1 MSYRTP
7 LAAACPERGAAA
19 FDQIPAAIQR
29 RDDLTSGAK
38 RLYGLL
44 MSVQRMRAQ
53 PDYRW
58 LARELAASV
67 RSIVRW
73 VQQLVAA
80 GLIAVRRRGQGLA
93 NLFVVL
99 ALVTSGDAAA
109 QSAGASGSQR
119 RPDDSFN
126 KNKRERSRS
135 TGHKPNDDRCPRCPH
150 TSHGTTC
157 SRCGCRTYDSGE
169 AVLTRYGPLRV

>member
-1 MSYRTP
+1 MYRTP
-7 LAAACPERGAAA
+7 VPPVRQDG
-19 FDQIPAAIQR
+19 FDQIPAHVQR
-29 RDDLTSGAK
+29 NPDLTSGAK

-44 MSVQRMRAQ
+44 QSVQRMHAQ

-80 GLIAVRRRGQGLA
+80 GLIAVRRRGQGLS
-93 NLFVVL
+93 NLIAVL
-99 ALVTSGDAAA
+99 ALVTSGRETSTAP
-109 QSAGASGSQR
+109 GVSGSQR

-126 KNKRERSRS
+126 KNTEKNRS
-135 TGHKPNDDRCPRCPH
+135 TGYKDAARCPRCPH

-157 SRCGCRTYDSGE
+157 SRCGCRGYSTTDYTM
-169 AVLTRYGPLRV
+169 TRYGPLRV